1 MRTRRAA
8 VWGLVAGCV
17 LGAGTALAT
26 PTFAATPSAAP
37 EYKLVTASGPYGAF
51 AKCPAG
57 FTVTGGGADGTPNVE
72 LLQYYSKPADDL
84 SGWAVSGGQSY
95 MVAYAVCVSRD

>member
-1 MRTRRAA
+1 MQQGAKWIA
-8 VWGLVAGCV
+8 VAGTGCAV
-17 LGAGTALAT
+17 GMALAT
-26 PTFAATPSAAP
+26 PALAATPSAAP
-37 EYKLVTASGPYGAF
+37 QYKLVTASGPYGAF

-57 FTVTGGGADGTPNVE
+57 FTVTGGGANGTPNVE

-95 MVAYAVCVSRD
+95 MVAYAVCVSSG